1 MSVSKT
7 TERMRRKK
15 DRVSKAGREYER
27 SVFGERGHRPGL
39 YSLGGWVAEEESIF
53 RESKSPWHKAKWAS
67 V

>member
-39 YSLGGWVAEEESIF
+39 YSLGG
-53 RESKSPWHKAKWAS
+53 
-67 V
+67 